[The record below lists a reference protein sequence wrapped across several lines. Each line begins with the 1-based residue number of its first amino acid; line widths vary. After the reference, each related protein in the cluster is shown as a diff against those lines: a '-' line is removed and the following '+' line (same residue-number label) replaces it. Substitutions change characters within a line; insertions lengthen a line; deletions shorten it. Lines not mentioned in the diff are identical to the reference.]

1 MSSNPSLRYQVYYT
15 TEDKTPIIVPRSS
28 VVTTSGDIVYIGKNR
43 LEYGEVFNENVL
55 HLLENFAAPEDPSKP
70 GFPQLSAVIAP
81 LLSKPTVG
89 QVWFNKTKQSP
100 AVWNG
105 ISWIG
110 FEQNDIVAGNS
121 GVVIHGQQ
129 LPRPVSMTDNYTY
142 DYSEC
147 SWVVSPFG
155 FSEPQRIIFLSCF
168 TDAQAR
174 VTMQYRRAGDPALIN
189 GYATYQIVGIRDT
202 KNHGSP
208 APTPNVPG
216 LTPTPTVTP
225 TLTPSRTPGTSPTIT
240 PTVTRTPGQTRS
252 ATPTPTVTRTETP
265 VPSISRT
272 NTPTPTPT
280 PTITAT
286 ITPSLPPPI
295 YVDIY
300 NQTKSVTIGQGSLM
314 NVGYS
319 VLNTGIII
327 VYDSDG
333 MTVPSQ
339 WLYNDDPANYSV
351 RATLTSSN
359 ITPTGIFDAWLNTA
373 TNRTWEIST
382 TASTPPGIYTATFAI
397 EIHRNVDD
405 FIMDTCVVTLTVVV
419 Q

>member
-15 TEDKTPIIVPRSS
+15 KEDKTPIIVPRSS

-55 HLLENFAAPEDPSKP
+55 HLLEHYAAPEDPNKA
-70 GFPQLSAVIAP
+70 GFPLLSGVIAP
-81 LLSKPTVG
+81 LLSKPTAG
-89 QVWFNKTKQSP
+89 QIWYNKTKGSP

-110 FEQNDIVAGNS
+110 FEQNDTVSGNS
-121 GVVIHGQQ
+121 GVVLHGQQ
-129 LPRPVSMTDNYTY
+129 LPRPVSVDGYTY

-155 FSEPQRIIFLSCF
+155 FSEPERIIFLSCY
-168 TDAQAR
+168 TDSQA
-174 VTMQYRRAGDPALIN
+174 VVNMQYRRAGNPALIN
-189 GYATYQIVGIRDT
+189 GYATYQIIGIRDT
-202 KNHGSP
+202 KNHGVP
-208 APTPNVPG
+208 FPTPNVPG

-225 TLTPSRTPGTSPTIT
+225 TVTPSRTPGVSPTVT

-265 VPSISRT
+265 VPSITRT

-280 PTITAT
+280 PTITPT
-286 ITPSLPPPI
+286 ITPSKPAPI
-295 YVDIY
+295 YVDIRDV
-300 NQTKSVTIGQGSLM
+300 VTSDTVNTSSAGKA
-314 NVGYS
+314 GYS
-319 VLNTGIII
+319 ILQNLLSLT
-327 VYDSDG
+327 YNSQG
-333 MTVPSQ
+333 MQVPTQ

-351 RATLTSSN
+351 RATLQN
-359 ITPTGIFDAWLNTA
+359 GNVTPAGDFDSWLNCA
-373 TNRTWEIST
+373 LDRNWEVTNQVG
-382 TASTPPGIYTATFAI
+382 TPGTYTATIRI
-397 EIHRNVDD
+397 EIQRDADD
-405 FIMDTCVVTLTVVV
+405 FVMDTCIVTLTVVV

>member
-15 TEDKTPIIVPRSS
+15 KEDKTPIIVPRSS

-55 HLLENFAAPEDPSKP
+55 HLLEHYAAPEDPNKA
-70 GFPQLSAVIAP
+70 GFPLLSGVIAP

-89 QVWFNKTKQSP
+89 QIWYNKTKGSP

-110 FEQNDIVAGNS
+110 FEQNDTVSGNS
-121 GVVIHGQQ
+121 GVVLHGQQ
-129 LPRPVSMTDNYTY
+129 LPRPVSVDGYTY

-155 FSEPQRIIFLSCF
+155 FSEPERIIFLSCY
-168 TDAQAR
+168 TDSQAR
-174 VTMQYRRAGDPALIN
+174 VNMQYRRAGNPALLN
-189 GYATYQIVGIRDT
+189 GYATYQIIGIRDT
-202 KNHGSP
+202 KNHGVP
-208 APTPNVPG
+208 FPTPNVPG

-225 TLTPSRTPGTSPTIT
+225 TVTPSRTPGVSPTVT

-300 NQTKSVTIGQGSLM
+300 DQNVSRSTP
-314 NVGYS
+314 VGYS
-319 VLNTGIII
+319 VLNTGIVI
-327 VYDSDG
+327 VYDQEG
-333 MTVPSQ
+333 MNVPSQ
-339 WLYNDDPANYSV
+339 WLFNDDPANYSV
-351 RATLTSSN
+351 RATLISGA
-359 ITPTGIFDAWLNTA
+359 TPTGIMDAWLNCA
-373 TNRTWEIST
+373 TNRTWELASST
-382 TASTPPGIYTATFAI
+382 STFLI
-397 EIHRNVDD
+397 EIMRNVDN
-405 FIMDTCVVTLTVVV
+405 FIMDTCTVTLTVT
-419 Q
+419 